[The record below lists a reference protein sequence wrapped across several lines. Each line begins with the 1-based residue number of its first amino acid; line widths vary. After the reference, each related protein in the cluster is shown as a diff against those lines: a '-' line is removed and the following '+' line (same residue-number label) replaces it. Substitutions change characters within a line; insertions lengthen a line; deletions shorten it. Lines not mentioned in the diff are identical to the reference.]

1 MSVTIDVNLGPVL
14 ARLKT
19 VQKQIPFAASQ
30 ALNDVAKHVARKA
43 LPESADK
50 TFEGGASRWTKMGFA
65 YRTKGKGA
73 RKRNLEQ
80 GIFIRPMQATY
91 MKFMIS
97 PSHTLRTPKKRPNG
111 KGKGKTI
118 SVPTKHARRTQRGHI
133 ATKTWNTYIDQA
145 NNKKNPN
152 SKFFRM
158 DKERVNKNP
167 NRYAGIFERMGGK
180 KGNKVRR
187 VVAYKD
193 STKYPRVYFQYY
205 KKVDFELR
213 NKSRGFRPRFLR
225 RLRAALKTKK

>member
-1 MSVTIDVNLGPVL
+1 MSITINVPLGPVL

-43 LPESADK
+43 LPEAADRA
-50 TFEGGASRWTKMGFA
+50 FEGGASRWTKMGFA

-80 GIFIRPMQATY
+80 GIFIRPMQAEY

-97 PSHTLRTPKKRPNG
+97 SSHNLRKPKKRSIG
-111 KGKGKTI
+111 
-118 SVPTKHARRTQRGHI
+118 VPTKHARRTKRGHI

-158 DKERVNKNP
+158 DRERVEKNKA
-167 NRYAGIFERMGGK
+167 RYAGIFERMGGK
-180 KGNKVRR
+180 KGDKVRR

-205 KKVDFELR
+205 KKVDLELR
-213 NKSRGFRPRFLR
+213 SKSRGFQPRFLR
-225 RLRAALKTKK
+225 RLRKALQTKR